1 MLPVDLNL
9 VEYGQK
15 PLRSKAPQSKNDKVE
30 KSPSMK
36 YKGRTKALPSKIQV
50 GQVAPDGTVG
60 FCPTLLLRGPSLS
73 VTARAIR

>member
-50 GQVAPDGTVG
+50 GQVAPE
-60 FCPTLLLRGPSLS
+60 RQHQMEQ
-73 VTARAIR
+73 RAFVLHSYLEVPLYL